1 MDHSP
6 AWRAIVVGILRPLL
20 FLVLKRDWRGRDN
33 IPRAGGVI
41 VAANHL
47 SWSDPLA
54 LAHFVYTAGRFPVYL
69 AKSSVFKV
77 KGLGHILRRTGQI
90 PVYRERTDAALAL
103 RDAEK
108 GLRGGEAVIFYPEGT
123 CTRDPDL
130 WPMTG
135 KTGAARMALTTGVP
149 VIPVAH
155 WGAHEL
161 WPYGTKQFRPFPRKT
176 MHIIAGPPVDL
187 SKYEGR
193 PVDSATLNAA
203 TADIMRAIADLL
215 AKLRGEPA
223 PQTLYEHRAAARGA
237 RRAACEAAR
246 VDETARADPAG
257 QAGPDEQ
264 TGEAA
269 QRGTDGQRGTEPQTG
284 MDAQTGEGAKAS

>member
-20 FLVLKRDWRGRDN
+20 FWFLKRDWRGRDN
-33 IPRAGGVI
+33 IPRKGGVI
-41 VAANHL
+41 IAANHL

-54 LAHFVYTAGRFPVYL
+54 LAHFVYKAGRFPVYL
-69 AKSSVFKV
+69 AKSSLFKA
-77 KGLGHILRRTGQI
+77 KGIGHILRRTGQI
-90 PVYRERTDAALAL
+90 PVYRERADAALAL

-130 WPMTG
+130 WPMAG

-161 WPYGTKQFRPFPRKT
+161 WPYGTKEFRPFPRKT

-187 SKYEGR
+187 SKYAGR
-193 PVDSATLNAA
+193 PVDAETLNAA

-215 AKLRGEPA
+215 AELRGTPA
-223 PQTLYEHRAAARGA
+223 PETLYDHRVATREA
-237 RRAACEAAR
+237 RRAAREAGNEDA
-246 VDETARADPAG
+246 
-257 QAGPDEQ
+257 
-264 TGEAA
+264 
-269 QRGTDGQRGTEPQTG
+269 GTDDAGDDDTG
-284 MDAQTGEGAKAS
+284 KGAKAS